1 MEFMYDAEM
10 LNLSRKYYRSEM
22 PEDDPI
28 RNKTMAQNAANRSVK
43 LCKLV

>member
-1 MEFMYDAEM
+1 MCGAEM

-22 PEDDPI
+22 PEDAPI
-28 RNKTMAQNAANRSVK
+28 RNKIMAQNAANQSVK